1 MAKKMSPGV
10 SRAGLVSQLG
20 EITGLTGLAAPR
32 RLEVRPY
39 GVAKNVSV
47 PEGGGFGRSQEF
59 TGGADI
65 KYGLTSNP
73 TLDGAGN
80 PDFGQVEAD
89 RAVVNLT
96 AFETFFDERR
106 PFFVEGSGLFRLP
119 VNCFIVNDC
128 STGEGLF
135 YSRRIGRSPQLA
147 GRDPTPEAPAA
158 SAILGA
164 VKLNG
169 RLPQGMSLG
178 LLDAGPRWVG
188 GAGGGAPQ

>member
-47 PEGGGFGRSQEF
+47 PEGGGFGRSQEVN
-59 TGGADI
+59 GGADI
-65 KYGLTSNP
+65 KYGLTSNL
-73 TLDGAGN
+73 TLDGTVN

-89 RAVVNLT
+89 PAVVNLT

-106 PFFVEGSGLFRLP
+106 PFFVEGSGLFRFP

-135 YSRRIGRSPQLA
+135 YSRRGGRAPPPA
-147 GRDPTPEAPAA
+147 GRDSPPQAP
-158 SAILGA
+158 
-164 VKLNG
+164 
-169 RLPQGMSLG
+169 P
-178 LLDAGPRWVG
+178 PP
-188 GAGGGAPQ
+188 APLA